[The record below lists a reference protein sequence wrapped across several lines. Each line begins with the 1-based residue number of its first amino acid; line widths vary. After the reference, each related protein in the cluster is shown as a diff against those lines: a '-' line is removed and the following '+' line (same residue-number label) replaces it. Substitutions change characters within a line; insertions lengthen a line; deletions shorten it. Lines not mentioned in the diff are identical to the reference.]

1 MVFLSAEWGGSA
13 LAGDRIRR
21 CSRRGAITLMSNGSF
36 QLHELDAHM
45 LPLQHHHYIFAPA
58 PYHANPRRAP
68 LCLRVTARH
77 PDHSRPLPILLL
89 PLILPLPGA
98 FPSRALRCA
107 LTPPLANSPTPTSR
121 HSHSHSLTRLSEMVS
136 MHFQNE
142 TGECPMERGER
153 ESHSNVALSVI
164 HHMHWHFG
172 CAEFSRPG
180 GRQSQA
186 HFLPRPGGRLL
197 TEQTE

>member
-1 MVFLSAEWGGSA
+1 M
-13 LAGDRIRR
+13 
-21 CSRRGAITLMSNGSF
+21 CSGSF
-36 QLHELDAHM
+36 QLSAWVLACC
-45 LPLQHHHYIFAPA
+45 LQLQRLFIVLLVFV
-58 PYHANPRRAP
+58 
-68 LCLRVTARH
+68 L
-77 PDHSRPLPILLL
+77 LLL
-89 PLILPLPGA
+89 PLFILVVLLLIFLSLLPLHLLVPLIIIIEES
-98 FPSRALRCA
+98 FPSRSCLWSF
-107 LTPPLANSPTPTSR
+107 PFPLSVCPGSR
-121 HSHSHSLTRLSEMVS
+121 SHSLTRLSEMVS

-186 HFLPRPGGRLL
+186 HFLSRPGGR
-197 TEQTE
+197 